1 MAPNTSRS
9 NGGSAPNSTP
19 RPVELPPARTT
30 TGLGPLDGSA
40 EGVASPGVVANTEKI
55 DVIGAQR
62 TDPPW
67 WRFVFFLFAGR
78 AGQWWSAVLATV
90 LLVLL
95 LLLTLAG
102 LVVTA
107 RLLPGGGWI
116 SGGIGL
122 GSLIGGTFLWQR
134 QHR

>member
-1 MAPNTSRS
+1 MAPNASRS

-19 RPVELPPARTT
+19 RPVEPPPASTA
-30 TGLGPLDGSA
+30 TGSDPLDDPD
-40 EGVASPGVVANTEKI
+40 ECMASPGMVKNTEKI
-55 DVIGAQR
+55 DVIGAQH

-78 AGQWWSAVLATV
+78 AGQWWCAILAAV

-95 LLLTLAG
+95 LLLALAG
-102 LVVTA
+102 LIVIA

-116 SGGIGL
+116 SGGIGV
-122 GSLIGGTFLWQR
+122 GSLIFGTLLWR
-134 QHR
+134 RRHK